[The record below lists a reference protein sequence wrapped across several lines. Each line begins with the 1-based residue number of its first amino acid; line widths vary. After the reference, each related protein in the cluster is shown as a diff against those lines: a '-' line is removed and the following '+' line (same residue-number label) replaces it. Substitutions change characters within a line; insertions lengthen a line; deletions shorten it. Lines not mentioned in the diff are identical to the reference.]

1 MLIKHIY
8 DLHLND
14 IRNITVHF
22 ENEYDFIIQICGF
35 NSSKLFHFIKHL
47 NELKKENWNKNTKKI
62 CIPMKKSHTSI
73 DTIILIAKQL
83 RFQVN
88 SRYGVIGELKLNK

>member
-1 MLIKHIY
+1 MLIKQIY
-8 DLHLND
+8 NLHLND

-35 NSSKLFHFIKHL
+35 NSSKLFHFVKHL

-62 CIPMKKSHTSI
+62 CIPMRKSHSSI
-73 DTIILIAKQL
+73 DAIILNARQL
-83 RFQVN
+83 RLEVN
-88 SRYGVIGELKLNK
+88 SRYGVTSELKLNK